1 MANKLFIVGLGPGG
15 EAFMTAQARAAL
27 EEAEV
32 LCGYTVYIELVA
44 HLFPGKETY
53 TTPMRQELDRCRWA
67 LETASGGKT
76 VALVCS
82 GDAGVYGMAGPA
94 LQLAARWPDVE
105 ITVIAGVTA
114 ALSGGAV
121 LGAPLGHDF
130 CVISLSDLLTPWEV
144 IENRLRCAAM
154 GDFSI
159 CLYNPA
165 SHKRKDYLQK
175 ACDILL
181 AAGKEPETV
190 CGYVRSIGR
199 EGEEGNIVSLTE
211 LRDTALD
218 MFTTVFIGSSTTLR
232 VSGRMV
238 TPRGYERK
246 QGPCV

>member
-67 LETASGGKT
+67 LETAAGGKT

-130 CVISLSDLLTPWEV
+130 CVISLSDLLTPWEA
-144 IENRLRCAAM
+144 IENRLNCAAA
-154 GDFSI
+154 GDFSMV
-159 CLYNPA
+159 LYNPA
-165 SHKRKDYLQK
+165 SHKRPDYLQK

-181 AAGKEPETV
+181 DAGVSPKTV
-190 CGYVRSIGR
+190 CGYVRNTGR
-199 EGEEGNIVSLTE
+199 EGEEARVLTLGE
-211 LRDTALD
+211 LRDAQLD
-218 MFTTVFIGSSTTLR
+218 MFSTVFIGSSTTLAAQ
-232 VSGRMV
+232 GRMI
-238 TPRGYERK
+238 TPRGYEKKRTL
-246 QGPCV
+246 